1 MTQRTENAAD
11 YQQLGEHIHAL
22 RTSKGLG
29 LREAARLAGVD
40 PTWLS
45 RLEQGL
51 YTSPNT
57 QSLAR
62 VARGL
67 GVDIEEFYVVLGLT
81 NGDGLPGLVPY
92 LRAKYDLPGDA
103 IAQLDA
109 HFRLLNEK
117 YQPKGGPDGHN
128 DPNPA

>member
-22 RTSKGLG
+22 RTTKGFG

-62 VARGL
+62 VAQGL
-67 GVDIEEFYVVLGLT
+67 DVDIEEFYVVLGLT
-81 NGDGLPGLVPY
+81 NGQGLPA
-92 LRAKYDLPGDA
+92 RALPTG
-103 IAQLDA
+103 QV
-109 HFRLLNEK
+109 R
-117 YQPKGGPDGHN
+117 
-128 DPNPA
+128 PARRRNRPARSPLPTT